1 MFTTKAVRTAGSTAT
16 GMIKRTTAAGITVA
30 KIMSSTL
37 KHTGAATGKE
47 SVDEGEGI
55 HC

>member
-16 GMIKRTTAAGITVA
+16 GMIKRTTAVVITVV
-30 KIMSSTL
+30 KIMNSTR
-37 KHTGAATGKE
+37 KRTGAVTGKE